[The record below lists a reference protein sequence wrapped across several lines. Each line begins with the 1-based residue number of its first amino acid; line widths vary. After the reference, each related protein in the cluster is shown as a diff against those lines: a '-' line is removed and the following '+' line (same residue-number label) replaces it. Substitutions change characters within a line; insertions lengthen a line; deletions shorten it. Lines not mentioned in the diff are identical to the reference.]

1 MRISFLA
8 PRLPPAVCG
17 IADHTR
23 LLAEA
28 FTQEGVEVGFI
39 HHERLRSAGRILP
52 GPIDCWDRSGHDLQ
66 RCVAPKARLVMG
78 SIVELWLLPLGCSAR
93 AGEGSS
99 SDALPGVAVAI
110 CAHETHCQPQQLGR
124 KGPLLSPWQHHT
136 VAGVVRQADIVFTSI
151 AKYVR
156 QIIQEYKFPSAQV
169 VHLAIGSSL
178 PQIRVTSERHAR
190 MRQALGWTADDVVAV
205 TFGSFGSQLRA
216 LRNCHEHLARGL
228 RAGHLQR
235 IVCVGGVNRTPPS
248 ELTAFGDHFG
258 GPRRF
263 QVLGHRPERTVA
275 KVLECSDFAFS
286 AYPRGLLGK
295 STAFSAF
302 ALAGLPVLV
311 ANAGSGEA
319 CDLDEPPFLRA
330 DSWDWSQANSPEVA
344 ACERRF
350 KDLPR
355 PTSLGH

>member
-1 MRISFLA
+1 MLGRA
-8 PRLPPAVCG
+8 
-17 IADHTR
+17 
-23 LLAEA
+23 
-28 FTQEGVEVGFI
+28 
-39 HHERLRSAGRILP
+39 LR
-52 GPIDCWDRSGHDLQ
+52 
-66 RCVAPKARLVMG
+66 
-78 SIVELWLLPLGCSAR
+78 ELR
-93 AGEGSS
+93 
-99 SDALPGVAVAI
+99 DALPGVAVAI

-124 KGPLLSPWQHHT
+124 KGPLLSPWQRHT

-156 QIIQEYKFPSAQV
+156 QIIQEYKFPSARV
-169 VHLAIGSSL
+169 VRLAIGSSL
-178 PQIRVTSERHAR
+178 PQIRVTSERRAA

-344 ACERRF
+344 ALREKIQGFAEANLAWPLIAR
-350 KDLPR
+350 KA
-355 PTSLGH
+355 LGALQLATKRSTAAATRVDA